1 MSFCARS
8 MPARRVFRE
17 AAGQVISR
25 KGLTSL
31 ARSGTA
37 SEDKDAGDRPES
49 RASVGHAFK
58 PACGESSHASHA
70 ESIPVRLR
78 VERTGRRIR
87 FTWSRQLQIDVAV
100 AST

>member
-8 MPARRVFRE
+8 IPARRVFRE

-58 PACGESSHASHA
+58 TGVGRELPCLPCGVDSRSPPRGENGETHSIHVESST
-70 ESIPVRLR
+70 P
-78 VERTGRRIR
+78 
-87 FTWSRQLQIDVAV
+87 D
-100 AST
+100 